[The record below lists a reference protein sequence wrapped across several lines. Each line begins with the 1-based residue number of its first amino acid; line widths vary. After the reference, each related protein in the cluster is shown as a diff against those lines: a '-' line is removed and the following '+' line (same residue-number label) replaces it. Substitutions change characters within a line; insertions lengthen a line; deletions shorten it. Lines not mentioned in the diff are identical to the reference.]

1 MNDNQFKEIK
11 MMLVMNAII
20 QGMILGKLFWG

>member
-1 MNDNQFKEIK
+1 MSENQFKSIK
-11 MMLVMNAII
+11 IMLMMNAFM